1 MWKIEKHFLNRYF
14 PEPVD
19 QTAFRL
25 KYKLVCK
32 RGKIN
37 IAVPGVEKYV
47 EVSGT
52 YCYVEFNGE
61 RVESKEFP
69 SLVQMWD
76 DAYWEEHWLKPKKRY
91 VAYRPLPYHKKPVHI
106 DIKF

>member
-32 RGKIN
+32 RGKVN
-37 IAVPGVEKYV
+37 YLCQVLRSMSKSVALTAMSNSTVNVLNPK
-47 EVSGT
+47 SFRRWCRCGT
-52 YCYVEFNGE
+52 MPIGK
-61 RVESKEFP
+61 STG
-69 SLVQMWD
+69 
-76 DAYWEEHWLKPKKRY
+76 
-91 VAYRPLPYHKKPVHI
+91 
-106 DIKF
+106 